1 MTKEGT
7 DAAEV
12 GLLLS
17 QMLPN
22 QISKG
27 DFDTVRFALKLSRKD
42 IGLATE
48 LAREHDVPMPLA
60 SVAEQIM
67 MEAVAHG
74 WGDRDFTA
82 PWLLQEEAAGVQVRA
97 TT

>member
-1 MTKEGT
+1 MTKQGT

-22 QISKG
+22 QIFKG
-27 DFDTVRFALKLSRKD
+27 DFDTVRFALKLARKD

-67 MEAVAHG
+67 MEAVARG
-74 WGDRDFTA
+74 GGDRDFTA
-82 PWLLQEEAAGVQVRA
+82 PWLLQEEAAGIQVRA